1 MTNANAT
8 LKNTALKNGSPIT
21 WTQYPTRGESEGSRE
36 RTGWFWAL
44 APGSAAIWVRPDTP
58 EPGEPVAI
66 KVYRRMRTATASY
79 EAVAYDDDLT
89 AAAS

>member
-1 MTNANAT
+1 MTNTNAT
-8 LKNTALKNGSPIT
+8 LKNTALKAGSPIT
-21 WTQYPTRGESEGSRE
+21 WTQYPNRGATHDARQ

-44 APGSAAIWVRPDTP
+44 APGTAAIWVRPDVP
-58 EPGEPVAI
+58 EPGEPTAI